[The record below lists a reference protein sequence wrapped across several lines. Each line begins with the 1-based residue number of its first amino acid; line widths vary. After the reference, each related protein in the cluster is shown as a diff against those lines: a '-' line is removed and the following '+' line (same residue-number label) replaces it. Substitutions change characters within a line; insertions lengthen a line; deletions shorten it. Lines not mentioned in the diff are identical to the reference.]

1 MKRLVPVLLAVV
13 VLPAAAQDAQRGQR
27 LYETHCVSCH
37 YERIHRRDPA
47 RSLVKNLPQLRAEV
61 ARRAEQ
67 TGHRLAF
74 EDLDDLSEYLN
85 RSHYRFEK

>member
-1 MKRLVPVLLAVV
+1 MNRILPFLLLGAAM
-13 VLPAAAQDAQRGQR
+13 PALGQDPGRGQR

-47 RSLVKNLPQLRAEV
+47 RSLVKNLPQLRVEV

-67 TGHRLAF
+67 TGRRFAF

-85 RSHYRFEK
+85 RSHYRFDK